1 MSAAFVVLA
10 LHQTPARNALA
21 PMAVGIPALRRILTL
36 LSRRG
41 YRFVGL
47 DAVVPGG
54 LPDRTATVTVDD
66 GYASNARHLSPLL
79 RELGIPWTVFISV
92 AAMGRANTWD
102 VRWVGQRERHLTRD
116 EVRTLAREGVRVGS
130 HGMEH
135 EDLTKK
141 AGAVPLAESLASSRA
156 ELEAITERPVDAIA
170 YPWGRVD
177 ARVAAAAQCA
187 GYRVGFSLSEG
198 RRMPSALAGM
208 AIPRTSVYAPDQ
220 ILALFDTTAPWSP
233 RPCRA
238 VRAAM
243 TRTGRALVETALAVR
258 RLGGGR

>member
-1 MSAAFVVLA
+1 MSAASLVLA
-10 LHQTPARNALA
+10 LHQTPARNAFA
-21 PMAVGIPALRRILTL
+21 PMAVGVPALRRILAL

-47 DAVVPGG
+47 DAVGPAG
-54 LPDRTATVTVDD
+54 LPDGTATVTVDD
-66 GYASNARHLSPLL
+66 GYASNARHLGPLL

-92 AAMGRANTWD
+92 AAVGGANTWD

-116 EVRTLAREGVRVGS
+116 EVRTLAREGVTVGS

-135 EDLTKK
+135 EDLTK
-141 AGAVPLAESLASSRA
+141 AGATPLAEALDASRVA
-156 ELEAITERPVDAIA
+156 LEAITERPVDAIA

-177 ARVAAAAQCA
+177 ARVAAAARRA
-187 GYRVGFSLSEG
+187 GYRVGFTLNGG
-198 RRMPSALAGM
+198 RRMPSSLAGM
-208 AIPRTSVYAPDQ
+208 AIPRTPVYAPDQ

-243 TRTGRALVETALAVR
+243 TRTGRALVETALAAR